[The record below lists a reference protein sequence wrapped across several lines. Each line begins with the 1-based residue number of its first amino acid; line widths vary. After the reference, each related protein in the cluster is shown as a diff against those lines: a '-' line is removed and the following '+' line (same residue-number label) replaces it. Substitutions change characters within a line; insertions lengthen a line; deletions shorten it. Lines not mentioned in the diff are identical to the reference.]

1 MKFIQSSRGTRVIF
15 HAPIAVRS
23 AGAFCTTITI
33 VEDMSYPGESINYWK
48 AKLDNNFGYC
58 EIRDTQCQFHMGD
71 TLEGSL
77 HLGKTNFIHIKVP

>member
-1 MKFIQSSRGTRVIF
+1 MHPLQYVPP
-15 HAPIAVRS
+15 ARS
-23 AGAFCTTITI
+23 TTITI

-58 EIRDTQCQFHMGD
+58 EQRYAVPVSHGD

>member
-15 HAPIAVRS
+15 HAPITVRS

-48 AKLDNNFGYC
+48 AKLDNNFWILRNQRHAVPVSHGGHVRGKSTPR
-58 EIRDTQCQFHMGD
+58 EDEFH
-71 TLEGSL
+71 TY
-77 HLGKTNFIHIKVP
+77 